1 MKQIPIKVDFQVLP
15 TSAAASQAAALIGC
29 AAATDFSLK
38 PGSFSQL

>member
-15 TSAAASQAAALIGC
+15 TPAAASQAAALIGC
-29 AAATDFSLK
+29 AAAADFFLK